1 MAIAVPLLLANT
13 AAGAAI
19 AGAVGLSTTA
29 LAVATSV
36 VFQVTGVNDKINKAA
51 SKVFGED
58 LVKIANIAGAV
69 YGAYN
74 GGFSLDP
81 AKEFLGIGEAAAGGA
96 EAATAMNVPTGAEAG
111 AAFEAQM
118 AGNGLS
124 PVSIS
129 DTTASSVFERLDT
142 FEGPPRIENM
152 DKGFSLN
159 TGKESGIDTS
169 PRGERVTGGATSTPA
184 TPSTSGIEQQ
194 RTPLA
199 SNANATASNAAGT
212 QATAA
217 QSGVDKLLG
226 VNRSTPNATASNA
239 TAAPQSV
246 FDKVF
251 SKVGDKTIAGLI
263 QGAAAGYG
271 NAQQA
276 RLAEERSRVNP
287 TTIRGYTYRPTV

>member
-1 MAIAVPLLLANT
+1 MAIVVPFLVN
-13 AAGAAI
+13 AGATAM
-19 AGAVGLSTTA
+19 GLSAATA
-29 LAVATSV
+29 TIASVATSV

-58 LVKIANIAGAV
+58 LVKVANIAGAV
-69 YGAYN
+69 YGAWN

-81 AKEFLGIGEAAAGGA
+81 AKEFLGFGEAASSATSLADSAPALTEASWAADGA
-96 EAATAMNVPTGAEAG
+96 ANTAAITEAATGVQP
-111 AAFEAQM
+111 
-118 AGNGLS
+118 
-124 PVSIS
+124 
-129 DTTASSVFERLDT
+129 SVFEKLDFAQSNPIDAGQQT
-142 FEGPPRIENM
+142 GTDLITQKPSGADARVSSANETPTAKPAQNTTSVDRY
-152 DKGFSLN
+152 SLADAA
-159 TGKESGIDTS
+159 K
-169 PRGERVTGGATSTPA
+169 PQA
-184 TPSTSGIEQQ
+184 
-194 RTPLA
+194 A
-199 SNANATASNAAGT
+199 SNTATGLRAAGT
-212 QATAA
+212 DATSA
-217 QSGVDKLLG
+217 QPGAKP
-226 VNRSTPNATASNA
+226 VNNA